1 MMNSPLK
8 NSLFT
13 IAIVASIITLGQC
26 CSHSGIGNCS
36 KPCTGGPADL
46 CVACASY
53 CVKTC
58 EDPTGGA
65 CIPECNENACECMEG
80 FLRASNGQCVLPSQ
94 CSQIEP
100 PKQQCPLCT
109 GGVHDKCVECGTDC
123 PRTCENPNP
132 QACTKRCNLNVCQC
146 EEGYVR
152 APDGECV
159 RPSQCPGIEPPI
171 RQCPICTGGVHDKC
185 VACGSDCP
193 KTCANPDP
201 KVCTLRCNVDVC
213 ECEEGYVRAPNGQC
227 VRLSQCPVIDPVPN
241 PDPQCPICTGG
252 PHDHCTSCGSA
263 CPPTCN
269 QRTDIACPAVCVEN
283 VCQCDHGYVRASN
296 GQCVRPSQCSI
307 IDPVPNPDPQ
317 CPICTGGPHD
327 HCTSCGS
334 ACAPACGKPTDIA
347 CAAVCLENVCQ
358 CDDGYVRGPNN
369 QCILRS
375 QCPKKC
381 HRKRTH
387 VG

>member
-58 EDPTGGA
+58 EDPTGGG

-80 FLRASNGQCVLPSQ
+80 FLRASNGQCVLPFQ
-94 CSQIEP
+94 CPQIEP
-100 PKQQCPLCT
+100 PKPQCPVCT

-123 PRTCENPNP
+123 PKTCENPNP

-159 RPSQCPGIEPPI
+159 LPSQCPLIEPPI
-171 RQCPICTGGVHDKC
+171 RQCPICTGGIHDKC
-185 VACGSDCP
+185 VECGSDCP
-193 KTCANPDP
+193 RTCKNPNP
-201 KVCTLRCNVDVC
+201 QVCTLRCNVDVC

-227 VRLSQCPVIDPVPN
+227 VLQSQCPV
-241 PDPQCPICTGG
+241 
-252 PHDHCTSCGSA
+252 
-263 CPPTCN
+263 
-269 QRTDIACPAVCVEN
+269 
-283 VCQCDHGYVRASN
+283 
-296 GQCVRPSQCSI
+296 